1 MAFILCVNEWLHTN
15 SYVNRTSLV
24 WSKAPRVKTLVEE
37 TWGNSIRTGTEAREG
52 HNETNFTT
60 VLVKP

>member
-1 MAFILCVNEWLHTN
+1 MNGLHIN
-15 SYVNRTSLV
+15 SYVSRTSLV
-24 WSKAPRVKTLVEE
+24 WSKAPHVKTLVEE

-52 HNETNFTT
+52 HIKTKVTT